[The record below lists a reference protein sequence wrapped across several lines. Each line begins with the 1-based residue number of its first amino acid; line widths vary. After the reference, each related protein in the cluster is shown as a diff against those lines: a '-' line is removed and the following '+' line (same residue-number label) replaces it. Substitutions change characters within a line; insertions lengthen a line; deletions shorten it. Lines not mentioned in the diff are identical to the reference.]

1 MDGGRLLGIYLD
13 DHLAVLAGGEELVKR
28 ALAETKDDAIRRFFE
43 GLLSDLRDDRD
54 ATARVLAGLG
64 RRPNAVKQ
72 RLAWL
77 GEKVGRLKLNGNAT
91 GYSPLSRLI
100 ELEAL
105 AAVLGASLALWRAL
119 ALAGP
124 PVSRDDAAQRAERA
138 DRQLAE
144 LERLRLEAVEVVFAG
159 GERRL

>member
-1 MDGGRLLGIYLD
+1 MDGRRLLGIYLD
-13 DHLAVLAGGEELVKR
+13 DHLAVFAGGEELAKR
-28 ALAETKDDAIRRFFE
+28 MLAETKDDAIRRFLE
-43 GLLSDLRDDRD
+43 GLLSELRDDRA
-54 ATARVLAGLG
+54 ATERLLAGLG

-91 GYSPLSRLI
+91 GYSPLSRLV
-100 ELEAL
+100 ELEA
-105 AAVLGASLALWRAL
+105 VSGILGASRSLWRAL

-124 PVSRDDAAQRAERA
+124 AGSRDDASTRAERVDA
-138 DRQLAE
+138 RIAE
-144 LERLRLEAVEVVFAG
+144 LEPLRLEAVEVVFTG